1 MKQHNYFVYITTNPQ
16 KTTLYI
22 GVTNNLQRRMN
33 EHYENRGKP
42 EAFAGKYFC
51 YNLLYYERFQFIEH
65 AIARETELKTWSKEK
80 KVKLIEKLNPIWKF
94 LNQEIVEE

>member
-1 MKQHNYFVYITTNPQ
+1 MKQHNYFIYITTNPQ

-42 EAFAGKYFC
+42 ETFAGKYFC
-51 YNLLYYERFQFIEH
+51 YNLLHYERFQFIEH
-65 AIARETELKTWSKEK
+65 AITRETELKTWSKEK
-80 KVKLIEKLNPIWKF
+80 KVKLIEEFNPIWKF